1 MFVSKILIVLSLLFK
16 THVGVHNINESSQNL
31 VTLLSVAKAATSITI
46 TGSPH
51 LFALKAA
58 FSGLY
63 SPLMWALSHLSLL
76 LLII

>member
-1 MFVSKILIVLSLLFK
+1 MNPLK
-16 THVGVHNINESSQNL
+16 T
-31 VTLLSVAKAATSITI
+31 VTLLSVTKAATSITI
-46 TGSPH
+46 TSSPH

-76 LLII
+76 LLIILFIFKEMKACTSSW

>member
-1 MFVSKILIVLSLLFK
+1 MNPLK
-16 THVGVHNINESSQNL
+16 T
-31 VTLLSVAKAATSITI
+31 VTLLSVTKAATSITI
-46 TGSPH
+46 TSSPH

-58 FSGLY
+58 FAGLY